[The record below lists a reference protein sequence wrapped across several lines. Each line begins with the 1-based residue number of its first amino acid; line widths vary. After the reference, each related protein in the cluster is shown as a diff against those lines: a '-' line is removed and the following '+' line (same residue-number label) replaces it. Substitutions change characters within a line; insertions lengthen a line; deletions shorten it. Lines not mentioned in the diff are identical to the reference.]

1 MSKSSE
7 KIIPRKKKK
16 CKLPANRSKDFQS
29 YQESGKYELKELKAV
44 FPTRLII
51 TYGRMVV
58 EKETC
63 LHILARRLLSLRKYN
78 ACYYSLHRKNR
89 LHICVSHPT
98 IKGAQFQ
105 IPYTFT
111 P

>member
-16 CKLPANRSKDFQS
+16 CKCLANRSKDFQS
-29 YQESGKYELKELKAV
+29 YQESGKHELKELKAV

-51 TYGRMVV
+51 TSGWMVV
-58 EKETC
+58 EKETF
-63 LHILARRLLSLRKYN
+63 LHILARRLFLWLYN
-78 ACYYSLHRKNR
+78 ACVYSLHRKNR
-89 LHICVSHPT
+89 LHTRVSHPA
-98 IKGAQFQ
+98 IQGAQFQ

-111 P
+111 T